1 MIAVSTLVWFFVTI
15 LMMGFFAG
23 IEMAFF
29 SANRFGIELKKKQGR
44 PGAMLLS
51 RFFENPELFLATC
64 LLGFTLALVCFA
76 LMFSMVMQPIW
87 NYANLGAEK
96 YDMLRLIVDIIVSA
110 FIVLVLAEGRPRIVS
125 AVEPL
130 ASAVAFSKVAPSE

>member
-64 LLGFTLALVCFA
+64 LLGFTLALVCIA
-76 LMFSMVMQPIW
+76 LMFSMVMQPIF
-87 NYANLGAEK
+87 LPIH
-96 YDMLRLIVDIIVSA
+96 L
-110 FIVLVLAEGRPRIVS
+110 
-125 AVEPL
+125 PL
-130 ASAVAFSKVAPSE
+130 L

>member
-51 RFFENPELFLATC
+51 RFF
-64 LLGFTLALVCFA
+64 
-76 LMFSMVMQPIW
+76 
-87 NYANLGAEK
+87 
-96 YDMLRLIVDIIVSA
+96 
-110 FIVLVLAEGRPRIVS
+110 
-125 AVEPL
+125 
-130 ASAVAFSKVAPSE
+130 